1 VGRFHNLTLSA
12 YRAIKGVKIMFNS
25 SKNDLARNVL
35 FGERVKTM
43 LFLSM
48 INELPISFL
57 LYLNGAQKIDEAT
70 IKRGVVKLVSP
81 GSGVEWEK
89 CFSGSFVLD
98 TDEENWINIIDV
110 HSICL
115 AATQDPREF
124 GRHEMTLNRI
134 QHFLQVYTGPT
145 GRRKANFRLDLDDE
159 NDTKYYKLLA
169 YMNNKGKGVVG

>member
-1 VGRFHNLTLSA
+1 
-12 YRAIKGVKIMFNS
+12 MFNS

-81 GSGVEWEK
+81 GSGVEW
-89 CFSGSFVLD
+89 
-98 TDEENWINIIDV
+98 
-110 HSICL
+110 
-115 AATQDPREF
+115 
-124 GRHEMTLNRI
+124 
-134 QHFLQVYTGPT
+134 
-145 GRRKANFRLDLDDE
+145 
-159 NDTKYYKLLA
+159 
-169 YMNNKGKGVVG
+169 